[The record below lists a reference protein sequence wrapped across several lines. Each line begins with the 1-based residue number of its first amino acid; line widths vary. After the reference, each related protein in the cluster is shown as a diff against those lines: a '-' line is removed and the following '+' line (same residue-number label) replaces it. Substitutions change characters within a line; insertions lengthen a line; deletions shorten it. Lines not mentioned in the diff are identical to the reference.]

1 MDESVTIPRAE
12 IERLRER
19 VRKLAMEKSYLQLVN
34 DLMNELNRVP
44 GLDRT
49 IDEMLRLLL
58 NNIGGTSISLYYL
71 IHEQLYFADVY
82 GRKWIVKDLT
92 DSMVRQALAT
102 RQPVEQDEAYDETKM
117 TTPEFTRAS
126 YWALPLL
133 VGDQLV
139 GVLKMEGMLMAA
151 EEVRRQLQPFIKYAA
166 LVLKNEIE
174 NYARLSEFNAML
186 QRTNESLM
194 QSQTALRGAN
204 EQLEVRVAQRTAELQ
219 GANAML
225 EVQLNER
232 KRAEEALRKKT
243 EELDNFFDIAPDL
256 LCVANTDGYFLRLN
270 LAWER
275 TLGFTAPELI
285 ETRFLDFVH
294 PEDVATTLEAIATLS
309 AQQNIVDFVNRY
321 RCRDGTY
328 RWIEWRS
335 VPSGRLIYAAA
346 RDITEQRAAEAELLR
361 HRDHLE
367 ELVTE
372 RTCAL
377 EAVNRE
383 LEAFSYSV
391 SHDLR
396 TPLRAIEGFSR
407 LLELKHVEHLDA
419 DARRLVQVV
428 RQNAMTM
435 ARLIDDILSFSRCGR
450 AELRTSRIDMDQL
463 VRSVWSELEPD
474 RVGRE
479 IRFELAALPPA
490 EGDLSMVR
498 QVWVNLLGN
507 AIKFTGLATPA
518 LIEVRGARAGE
529 TNTYFVKDNGVGFDE
544 AYAHKLFGVFQRL
557 HGIDEFPGTGIGLA
571 IVKRIVTRHGGEATA
586 RGKVGEGAEVRFSL
600 PAREGSH
607 P

>member
-58 NNIGGTSISLYYL
+58 NNIGGTSVSLYYL

-294 PEDVATTLEAIATLS
+294 PEDVAATLEAIATLS

-407 LLELKHVEHLDA
+407 LLELKHLEHLDA

-507 AIKFTGLATPA
+507 AIKFTGLAKPA
-518 LIEVRGARAGE
+518 VIEVRGERAGE

-571 IVKRIVTRHGGEATA
+571 IVKRIVTRHGGETTA

-600 PAREGSH
+600 PAREVSH